1 MSDQENENWLK
12 QKRLERAWSQE
23 QLADISGLSTRTIQR
38 VEQGGTASLE
48 TLKSIAS
55 AFDTDVSLLQSRAEN
70 AAPLVEATSTLA
82 VEQESMSASDNREN
96 RIAKFHRHLII
107 YLVVNPGLFLIDIM
121 TSSDS
126 LWFYYPLF
134 FWGIAIA
141 IKGFLAYG
149 LPDRGKKGLVH

>member
-1 MSDQENENWLK
+1 MSDQENWLK
-12 QKRLERAWSQE
+12 RKRLERAWSQE
-23 QLADISGLSTRTIQR
+23 QLAEISGLSTRTVQR
-38 VEQGGTASLE
+38 LEQGGTASLE

-55 AFDTDVSLLQSRAEN
+55 AFDTDVSLLQSGLVNNPVPAE
-70 AAPLVEATSTLA
+70 VTSTAA
-82 VEQESMSASDNREN
+82 VEPTTMSSSDSRDS
-96 RIAKFHRHLII
+96 RITKFHRHLII
-107 YLVVNPGLFLIDIM
+107 YLVVNLGLFLIDIT

-149 LPDRGKKGLVH
+149 MPERDKKEMAH